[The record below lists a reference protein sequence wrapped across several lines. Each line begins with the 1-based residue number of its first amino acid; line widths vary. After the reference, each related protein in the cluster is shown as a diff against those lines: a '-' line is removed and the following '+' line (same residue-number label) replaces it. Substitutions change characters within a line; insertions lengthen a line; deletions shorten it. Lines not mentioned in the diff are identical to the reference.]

1 MHWFF
6 TFLFLNTTQIYTLK
20 SGESVD
26 KVLERAG
33 IQKERKTEIVRALRS
48 RMNLRRCRA
57 GDKLC
62 ITNEEGRFVQ
72 LKYEGKQAIWTIDS
86 LMRVLKL
93 PETKRLMF
101 LEGTIDKGSLWGALI
116 GAGGTPHLLY
126 EFADE
131 VFPWD
136 IDFNV
141 ETRNGD
147 KFEIL
152 VNAKYIE
159 DKFIGYGPIV
169 FARYISKNKKFTG
182 VYYSKGGYGYYNL
195 FGKSLQRM
203 FLRSPVSY
211 VRISSGYTLRRFHPI
226 LRRWRPHQGID
237 YAAPIGT
244 SVRTIGD
251 GRVTFAGWRR
261 GFGKQVII
269 KHGNGFKSYYAH
281 LSRYAKGIRKGKYVK
296 QGQLIGYVGST
307 GLSTGPHLDFRLS
320 KHGKWLN
327 PIKLNPPRSTPLKGD
342 NLKEYKEY
350 VNALLSTMEGLK
362 TFEQL
367 PPVF

>member
-6 TFLFLNTTQIYTLK
+6 TFLFLNTTQIYTLN

-26 KVLERAG
+26 KILERAG
-33 IQKERKTEIVRALRS
+33 IQRERKTEIVRALRS

-62 ITNEEGRFVQ
+62 ITNEEGRFVK

-101 LEGTIDKGSLWGALI
+101 LEGSIDKGSLWGALI
-116 GAGGTPHLLY
+116 EAGGTPHLLY

-152 VNAKYIE
+152 VNAKYVE
-159 DKFIGYGPIV
+159 DKFMGYGPII
-169 FARYISKNKKFTG
+169 FARYISLIH
-182 VYYSKGGYGYYNL
+182 GYN
-195 FGKSLQRM
+195 
-203 FLRSPVSY
+203 
-211 VRISSGYTLRRFHPI
+211 PI
-226 LRRWRPHQGID
+226 L
-237 YAAPIGT
+237 
-244 SVRTIGD
+244 
-251 GRVTFAGWRR
+251 
-261 GFGKQVII
+261 
-269 KHGNGFKSYYAH
+269 
-281 LSRYAKGIRKGKYVK
+281 
-296 QGQLIGYVGST
+296 
-307 GLSTGPHLDFRLS
+307 
-320 KHGKWLN
+320 
-327 PIKLNPPRSTPLKGD
+327 
-342 NLKEYKEY
+342 
-350 VNALLSTMEGLK
+350 LLSSMVGISIILVLK
-362 TFEQL
+362 NRKNT
-367 PPVF
+367 